1 MITSILTNIDG
12 ARSMSR
18 LFPGSDDYD
27 VLMNAATAKLDEVM
41 AERDA
46 AVARAEAAEREK
58 REAMEAVGMPVDAP
72 LSALISHHRANAAL
86 AAGFDVLAMGRLEEA
101 LDEERRRSADLF
113 GDVDSLTLELNA
125 ARFLAARLEEALHAT
140 ERALEAAHRLIDV
153 YQADLRDQVEP
164 AWAAYEIARAALVGA
179 ADDGR
184 LPASV
189 GVAWGS
195 CMEQRDR
202 WQSRAEK
209 AEEALRVMENDWAFV
224 FNLADGV
231 ELTYDVRR
239 ALAEK
244 NLRMLRAALVGIEP
258 RVACE
263 HPQECCPGHR
273 PDGSEYCHAED
284 CALYVPRAEVS
295 GGTPP
300 LSGPVRGECKP
311 PATVGE
317 ECNPDAIRGDEA
329 SGPLSGDTPTYWLIH
344 FEDASRAIEVYN
356 VEESARRRSE
366 DVGQAWTHTL
376 FVQAS
381 AFDAAVASAGEAERD
396 RDDAATDCAAAWA
409 TMRKIASAG
418 DGETSAVETVLA
430 VYMAACTET
439 AMGFSCDLVDEVRKA
454 EHTAVQRQRFE
465 QALRI
470 LEEGSPPTIPVR
482 VLYRD
487 WVRDIVRRAL
497 HPLESHPCFD
507 RCVRLYE
514 KAIVD
519 WNAGPSIQTAAET
532 LGLDRRAY
540 CDARLSGNQFQWTA
554 AGTGEPFTI
563 EHVEL
568 AWQTALRKFHM
579 PGFPK

>member
-1 MITSILTNIDG
+1 
-12 ARSMSR
+12 MSR

-101 LDEERRRSADLF
+101 ERERDEARAFLTEFFDDGESDIDGQPLVALCRSLRDWGDQGYHSAGVELDRR
-113 GDVDSLTLELNA
+113 G
-125 ARFLAARLEEALHAT
+125 RLEEAL
-140 ERALEAAHRLIDV
+140 RAARAYVKWALITTDSVIDV
-153 YQADLRDQVEP
+153 KRATATLTLVD
-164 AWAAYEIARAALVGA
+164 AALVG
-179 ADDGR
+179 
-184 LPASV
+184 V
-189 GVAWGS
+189 
-195 CMEQRDR
+195 
-202 WQSRAEK
+202 
-209 AEEALRVMENDWAFV
+209 
-224 FNLADGV
+224 
-231 ELTYDVRR
+231 
-239 ALAEK
+239 
-244 NLRMLRAALVGIEP
+244 EP